1 MIVISRIFLPKDNKN
16 LYHLIW
22 ENRNILVLEGRVFM
36 AKNRWRRFNAYV
48 GNKGLVNEYGK
59 KISSKSLIIKKYD
72 GEYGTGMIRLGDQ
85 VILENKSNQTIET
98 YEIVPSSEVDI
109 FNNKISEECNLGRL
123 LLGKEVGQ
131 VIKLPTP
138 IGVVRYQI
146 MEIKQ
151 KLI

>member
-22 ENRNILVLEGRVFM
+22 ENRNILVLEERVFM

-72 GEYGTGMIRLGDQ
+72 LANQYHISLLILTVYGSIMFVL
-85 VILENKSNQTIET
+85 
-98 YEIVPSSEVDI
+98 
-109 FNNKISEECNLGRL
+109 
-123 LLGKEVGQ
+123 
-131 VIKLPTP
+131 IKCRERCLWH
-138 IGVVRYQI
+138 
-146 MEIKQ
+146 
-151 KLI
+151 L